1 MSTLPGE
8 FTIPRPAL
16 PSPPPAAHPPG
27 VHPEPTSFWRKYI
40 FSLDHKVIGKQYLL
54 YSLAML
60 VVGGL
65 LAVLVR
71 WQLAWP
77 GKPIGFMGK
86 LMPEGMPG
94 GIMLPEFYNSLF
106 TMHATIMIF
115 FAIMPILIGAFGNFV
130 VPIQIGARD
139 MAFPTLN
146 MLSFWTAVPAA
157 VVIIWSFFVTGGAAQ
172 GGWTSYAPLS
182 AISPKGQ
189 TLWLIALLIMGL
201 SSLLTAVNFIT
212 TIINLRAPGMT
223 FFRLPLTVWALFITA
238 ILLLLALPVL
248 SGAMIM
254 LLFDRTLGTTFFLPA
269 GLVVS
274 GEALRN
280 AGGGQAL
287 LWQHLFWFFG
297 HPEVYIMIL
306 PAMGITSEILP
317 VFSRK
322 PIFGYRAM
330 AYSIM
335 GIAGLGWIV
344 WGHHMFQSGMNPI
357 LGTTFMIST
366 MVIAVPSAIKVF
378 NWLGTLWGG
387 SIRFTTPMLHALAFV
402 AMFVI
407 GGLSGIFMAST
418 PVDIQIHD
426 TYFIVGHIHYVLF
439 GGSLFGAFAGLYFWY
454 PKMFGRLMSERWGK
468 VHFALTFVA
477 FNLVFFPMHFL
488 GMRGMPR
495 RLYDYTQYS
504 LFKNLQPMNQFMTIA
519 VFVLGAAQIILVLN
533 FFLSMRRGQVAGP
546 NPWRANTLEWQTPS
560 PPPHENFAQI
570 PVVYRGPYEY
580 SVPERDDDHWPQD
593 EPPPGVAGAPV
604 PTHGHPAGTHAG

>member
-1 MSTLPGE
+1 M
-8 FTIPRPAL
+8 FYAL
-16 PSPPPAAHPPG
+16 M
-27 VHPEPTSFWRKYI
+27 
-40 FSLDHKVIGKQYLL
+40 
-54 YSLAML
+54 ML

-65 LAVLVR
+65 LAMLVR

-77 GKPIGFMGK
+77 GRPIAFMGK
-86 LMPEGMPG
+86 LFPEGMPNG
-94 GIMLPEFYNSLF
+94 QMLPEFYNSLF

-157 VVIIWSFFVTGGAAQ
+157 VMIIWSFFVTGGAAQ
-172 GGWTSYAPLS
+172 SGWTSYAPLS
-182 AISPKGQ
+182 IVQTRGQ
-189 TLWLIALLIMGL
+189 TLWALSLLILGL
-201 SSLLTAVNFIT
+201 SSLLTSVNFIT

-248 SGAMIM
+248 SGALIMMI
-254 LLFDRTLGTTFFLPA
+254 FDRVLGTTFFLPA

-274 GEALRN
+274 GQPWKN

-335 GIAGLGWIV
+335 GIAGLGFIV
-344 WGHHMFQSGMNPI
+344 WGHHMFQSGMNPM

-366 MVIAVPSAIKVF
+366 MVIAVPSAIKTF

-387 SIRFTTPMLHALAFV
+387 NIRFTPPMLFAIGFVSLFVSGGISGPFLAQPV
-402 AMFVI
+402 LDIPLHETYFVI
-407 GGLSGIFMAST
+407 AHFHLIMGVASIFGIFAA
-418 PVDIQIHD
+418 
-426 TYFIVGHIHYVLF
+426 TYYWF
-439 GGSLFGAFAGLYFWY
+439 
-454 PKMFGRLMSERWGK
+454 PKMFGRMMNERLARL
-468 VHFALTFVA
+468 HFWFSFVGTYAIFMPMHYLGMAGHPRRYSQLTEVTYLHGLIPLQKFMTYAAFITIGAQLIFV
-477 FNLVFFPMHFL
+477 FNLFWSMLKGP
-488 GMRGMPR
+488 
-495 RLYDYTQYS
+495 
-504 LFKNLQPMNQFMTIA
+504 K
-519 VFVLGAAQIILVLN
+519 AAD
-533 FFLSMRRGQVAGP
+533 
-546 NPWRANTLEWQTPS
+546 NPWDATTLEWTTAT
-560 PPPHENFAQI
+560 PPPHDNFGGQT
-570 PVVYRGPYEY
+570 PVIHNGPYEY
-580 SVPERDDDHWPQD
+580 GVPGAARDFVMQTDPA
-593 EPPPGVAGAPV
+593 VGAA
-604 PTHGHPAGTHAG
+604 H

>member
-1 MSTLPGE
+1 MSSIAVAREL
-8 FTIPRPAL
+8 
-16 PSPPPAAHPPG
+16 PPG

-40 FSLDHKVIGKQYLL
+40 FSLDHKVIGKQYLF
-54 YSLAML
+54 YSLTML

-65 LAVLVR
+65 LATLVR

-77 GKPIGFMGK
+77 GRPIGFMGK
-86 LMPEGMPG
+86 LAPEGMPG
-94 GIMLPEFYNSLF
+94 GVMLPEFYNSLF

-130 VPIQIGARD
+130 VPLQIGARD
-139 MAFPTLN
+139 MAFPWLN
-146 MLSFWTAVPAA
+146 MFSFWTAVPAA
-157 VVIIWSFFVTGGAAQ
+157 VLIIWSFFVTGGAAG

-182 AISPKGQ
+182 NIAPKGQ
-189 TLWLIALLIMGL
+189 TLWLISLLVLGI
-201 SSLLTAVNFIT
+201 SSLLTAVNLIT
-212 TIINLRAPGMT
+212 TVINLRAPGMT
-223 FFRLPLTVWALFITA
+223 FFRLPLTVWALFVTA
-238 ILLLLALPVL
+238 VLLLLALPVL

-254 LLFDRTLGTTFFLPA
+254 LLFDRVLGTTFFLPK
-269 GLVVS
+269 GLVIS
-274 GEALRN
+274 GQPLTN

-330 AYSIM
+330 AYSIL

-344 WGHHMFQSGMNPI
+344 WGHHMFMSGMNPI

-387 SIRFTTPMLHALAFV
+387 SIRFTTPMLNALAFV
-402 AMFVI
+402 SMFVI

-418 PVDIQIHD
+418 PVDIFIHD

-454 PKMFGRLMSERWGK
+454 PKMFGRKMSERWGK
-468 VHFALTFVA
+468 VHFALTFIA
-477 FNLVFFPMHFL
+477 YNCVFFPMHFL
-488 GMRGMPR
+488 GMRGMQR
-495 RLYDYTQYS
+495 RIYDYTQYAH
-504 LFKNLQPMNQFMTIA
+504 LKGLQPMNQFMTIA
-519 VFVLGAAQIILVLN
+519 LFVLGAAQVILVLN
-533 FFLSMRRGQVAGP
+533 FFLSMRRGSPAGD
-546 NPWRANTLEWQTPS
+546 NPWRANTLEWQISS
-560 PPPHENFAQI
+560 PPPHENFHDI
-570 PVVYRGPYEY
+570 PTVYRGPYEY
-580 SVPERDDDHWPQD
+580 SAPERGGDDHWPQN
-593 EPPPGVAGAPV
+593 EPPSGRPV
-604 PTHGHPAGTHAG
+604 TAHG